1 MVLRSYFLFLLII
14 LFSGTASLSFSQQ
27 NNAALQRLTE
37 NADVIVTGNVS
48 GQVSNWNA
56 NKSKIFTEATLK
68 VDEYLK
74 GNNSGSSIVI
84 TYPGGE
90 VGGVGELYTHM
101 PRFANNEDVIVF
113 LKKDEK
119 GYKVFEG
126 EDGKITI
133 IKDAKTGEKMTTSNI
148 QLKEMKTQIKKYL
161 DK

>member
-37 NADVIVTGNVS
+37 SADVIVTGNVS